1 MRFPY
6 PTTTIQFLY
15 LLKGSLLIEEEKIK
29 AKTMVW
35 FKNDGEKLCFEA
47 EEASTFII
55 LSGEPIGE
63 PVVSY
68 GPFVMNNE
76 EELQRSF

>member
-1 MRFPY
+1 
-6 PTTTIQFLY
+6 
-15 LLKGSLLIEEEKIK
+15 
-29 AKTMVW
+29 MVW
-35 FKNDGEKLCFEA
+35 FKNDGESSVFEA

-68 GPFVMNNE
+68 DIRNE
-76 EELQRSF
+76 